1 MADASI
7 DITGDVCP
15 ITFVKVKL
23 KLEKMAVGAQL
34 SIRMNGGEPV
44 ENLPRSLQEE
54 GHRIVS
60 LTEDADAFVLTV
72 EKRPK

>member
-1 MADASI
+1 MVDASI

-23 KLEKMAVGAQL
+23 KLETLTAGGRL
-34 SIRMNGGEPV
+34 SVRLNGGEPV

-54 GHRIVS
+54 GYRIVD
-60 LTEDADAFVLTV
+60 LTPSGEAFLLTV
-72 EKRPK
+72 EKPPK